1 VGTIFDVSRLRGVRS
16 GHGAAER
23 DTEEARTSDYILFFG
38 VSSLSLALIALGILK
53 LIGRL

>member
-1 VGTIFDVSRLRGVRS
+1 MGTIFDVSRLRGVRS

>member
-1 VGTIFDVSRLRGVRS
+1 MGTIFDVSRLRGVRS
-16 GHGAAER
+16 GLGTTETE
-23 DTEEARTSDYILFFG
+23 TEEARTSDYILFFG